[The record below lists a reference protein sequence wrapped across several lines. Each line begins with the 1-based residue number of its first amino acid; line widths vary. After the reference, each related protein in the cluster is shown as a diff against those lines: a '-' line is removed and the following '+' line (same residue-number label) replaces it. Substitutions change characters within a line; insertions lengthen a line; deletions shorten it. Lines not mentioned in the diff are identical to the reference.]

1 MNYTP
6 RELMVA
12 AAARQIRDGD
22 KVFVGMRLPLLGFA
36 VAKETHA
43 PNAIGIFE
51 NGVIRD
57 WPALESIFTMSDPP
71 NIAGALCCGGL
82 NDVMYLLQSGRVD
95 LGFIGG
101 AEIDRF
107 GNLNT
112 HWVEDSGERT
122 RLPGSGGAADIA
134 TMAKRTII
142 IMNHQKRRF
151 VDKVQYV
158 TSPGFG
164 AGGDW
169 RSRHGLSG
177 GGPSHAITTLGIWS
191 FAGETH
197 EMILDSYH
205 PGVSVEQIRQ
215 ETGWPVRLSRELRE
229 TAAPS
234 REELAAVRKY
244 DPKGV
249 WTS

>member
-1 MNYTP
+1 
-6 RELMVA
+6 MVA
-12 AAARQIRDGD
+12 AAAREIRDGD
-22 KVFVGMRLPLLGFA
+22 MVFVGMRLPLLGFA

-57 WPALESIFTMSDPP
+57 WPALEPIVTMSDPP
-71 NIAGALCCGGL
+71 NIARALYCGGL

-101 AEIDRF
+101 AEIDRY

-112 HWVEDSGERT
+112 HWVEESGKRT

-134 TMAKRTII
+134 TMARRSII
-142 IMNHQKRRF
+142 IMNHERRRF
-151 VDKVQYV
+151 VEKVHYI

-164 AGGDW
+164 DGGDW
-169 RSRHGLSG
+169 RSRQGISG
-177 GGPSHAITTLGIWS
+177 GGPSHAITSMGVFS
-191 FAGETH
+191 FDAETH
-197 EMILDSYH
+197 EMNLTTNH
-205 PGVSVEQIRQ
+205 PGVSVADIKN
-215 ETGWPVRLSRELRE
+215 ETGWPLRVSPDLTE
-229 TAAPS
+229 TAPPTPA
-234 REELAAVRKY
+234 ELSAVRKY

>member
-1 MNYTP
+1 
-6 RELMVA
+6 
-12 AAARQIRDGD
+12 
-22 KVFVGMRLPLLGFA
+22 
-36 VAKETHA
+36 
-43 PNAIGIFE
+43 
-51 NGVIRD
+51 
-57 WPALESIFTMSDPP
+57 
-71 NIAGALCCGGL
+71 
-82 NDVMYLLQSGRVD
+82 MYLLQSGRVD

-112 HWVEDSGERT
+112 HWVEDHGRRT

-134 TMAKRTII
+134 AMAKRTII
-142 IMNHQKRRF
+142 IMNHQRRRF
-151 VDKVQYV
+151 VEKVQYV

-164 AGGDW
+164 TGGDW

-177 GGPSHAITTLGIWS
+177 GGPSHAITSMGILS
-191 FAGETH
+191 FAAETH

-205 PGVSVEQIRQ
+205 PGVSVAQIRD
-215 ETGWPVRLSRELRE
+215 ETGWPLRIAPNVSE
-229 TAAPS
+229 TPAPS
-234 REELAAVRKY
+234 GAELKAVRKY